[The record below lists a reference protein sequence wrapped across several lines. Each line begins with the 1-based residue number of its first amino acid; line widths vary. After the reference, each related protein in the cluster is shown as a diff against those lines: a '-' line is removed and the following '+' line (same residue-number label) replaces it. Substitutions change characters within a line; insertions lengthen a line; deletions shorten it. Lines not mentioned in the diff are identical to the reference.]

1 MYLSVL
7 KRYMFLI
14 SMKLCYNFLD
24 KHQLL
29 IMECLSVLKLQGSVQ
44 FFSSVA
50 ADVSVG
56 ESPDMGFISFFKL
69 INFNENEQNQT
80 RRLIFLKTT
89 GGGGKQRCSFPA
101 VFLFILSYHNL
112 K

>member
-1 MYLSVL
+1 
-7 KRYMFLI
+7 
-14 SMKLCYNFLD
+14 MKLCYNFLD

-80 RRLIFLKTT
+80 RRLILKAKR
-89 GGGGKQRCSFPA
+89 GENKGA
-101 VFLFILSYHNL
+101 VFQQCFYLFFRTTI
-112 K
+112 

>member
-29 IMECLSVLKLQGSVQ
+29 IMECLS
-44 FFSSVA
+44 

-89 GGGGKQRCSFPA
+89 GGKQRCSFPA